1 MSFAV
6 EACGLG
12 LLFNVRQPPARL
24 YASMVFLFAAR
35 RSFMERDYDLFEVL
49 PDGGVIWRE
58 TVSGHENAIRRLKE
72 LSQETSNEVRVM
84 HVLSNTLIASMNGPE
99 E

>member
-1 MSFAV
+1 
-6 EACGLG
+6 
-12 LLFNVRQPPARL
+12 
-24 YASMVFLFAAR
+24 
-35 RSFMERDYDLFEVL
+35 MERDYDLFEVL
-49 PDGGVIWRE
+49 ADGAVIWRE
-58 TVSGHENAIRRLKE
+58 TVAGHENAIRRLKE